1 MIAALSLI
9 LIFAVSFFLIR
20 LASVALGL
28 TGLPIANARFQ
39 AMSALTGTGF
49 TTTESELIVNY
60 PIRRNIIAGLM
71 LLGNFGIVS
80 VVSTTMISFIHT
92 DAQLQAIMIQLAWIA
107 GGTVMFFVVML
118 NPIVDRT
125 MCGLISNFL
134 KKFTFLGGRRYSR
147 LLQLGGQLSVSEH
160 QFFAD
165 KSVTAQSLI
174 QSTEKTPILAVKRAS
189 GSTEIFSAEMNNI
202 EPGDTLIIFGPDTA
216 HENFE
221 LLT

>member
-20 LASVALGL
+20 VASVALRL
-28 TGLPIANARFQ
+28 TGLPVGNARFQ

-92 DAQLQAIMIQLAWIA
+92 DAQFQAIMIQLAWMA
-107 GGTVMFFVVML
+107 GGTIVFFAVML
-118 NPIVDRT
+118 NPIVDKT
-125 MCGLISNFL
+125 MCGLISSFL

-147 LLQLGGQLSVSEH
+147 LLQLGGQLSISEH

-174 QSTEKTPILAVKRAS
+174 KSTDKTSILAVKRAS
-189 GSTEIFSAEMNNI
+189 GLTEAFLAEMKDI
-202 EPGDTLIIFGPDTA
+202 EPGDTLIIFGPDKA
-216 HENFE
+216 HENFVLE
-221 LLT
+221 M